1 MFFGAQNYFLPGEYT
16 GQEVYCPIVNIL
28 VYLLKR
34 ATRKLSVIIRRQS
47 PPQRSPNPKQYSRMI
62 KSIHDIYAQ
71 DRTFLDD
78 VASDLEDNAV
88 WFNNSEFARYHN
100 INGRKILSV
109 FTGDHRT
116 QAINIHVDGTT
127 PEGISKSRGI
137 LFCRAQEISGVNAE
151 QPLRLDGKMYTVS
164 EARLIQDQVWRI
176 VLEANNG

>member
-1 MFFGAQNYFLPGEYT
+1 
-16 GQEVYCPIVNIL
+16 
-28 VYLLKR
+28 
-34 ATRKLSVIIRRQS
+34 
-47 PPQRSPNPKQYSRMI
+47 MI
-62 KSIHDIYAQ
+62 KAIHDIYAQ

-78 VASDLEDNAV
+78 VASDLEDNTV

-116 QAINIHVDGTT
+116 QAINIHVDDTT

-151 QPLRLDGKMYTVS
+151 QPLRVDGKLYTVS
-164 EARLIQDQVWRI
+164 EAILIQDQIWRI
-176 VLEANNG
+176 VLEANSV